1 MSQPD
6 PRPLKV
12 VQITDLHLGLRTGA
26 MYGVAIDTD
35 STLAA
40 VLQDIGRQAPD
51 ADLMLVTGDLAE
63 DPVAGTYERLREAL
77 SGQPM
82 PVHCLAGNHDNPAL
96 MERIL
101 QGPRPTCARVV
112 TCGAWIIVLLDSTV
126 PGQTGG
132 ALNDDELALLEESLA
147 SHPARNGL
155 ICVHHPVMPVGCRWL
170 DRLGLA
176 NADALFRVTDRHER
190 VRGILF
196 GHAHQHFEAERRG
209 VRILGTPSTCLQFLP
224 GSDNFA
230 LDTLPPAWREL
241 LLHPDGR
248 IDTRVVY
255 LDDRSPAL
263 RSASR

>member
-12 VQITDLHLGLRTGA
+12 VQITDLHLGLRAGT

-63 DPVAGTYERLREAL
+63 DPVAATYERLREAL
-77 SGQPM
+77 SAQSM
-82 PVHCLAGNHDNPAL
+82 PVHCLAGNHDDRAL

-101 QGPRPTCARVV
+101 RGPRPTCDRVV
-112 TCGAWIIVLLDSTV
+112 ASGAWIIVLLDSTV

-132 ALNDDELALLEESLA
+132 ALDDDELALLEESLA
-147 SHPARNGL
+147 SHPARNAL
-155 ICVHHPVMPVGCRWL
+155 ICVHHPMMPVGCRWL

-176 NADALFRVTDRHER
+176 NADALFGVTDRHDR
-190 VRGILF
+190 VRGMLF

-209 VRILGTPSTCLQFLP
+209 VRILGTPSTCLQFRR
-224 GSDNFA
+224 GSDDFA

-255 LDDRSPAL
+255 LHDQSPAL